1 MKGPFD
7 SSAILG
13 AILGPVIAVKHSV
26 SERPVPK
33 SREPK
38 KRSLLFKK
46 EMPRNVFQGG
56 PCAWRYSDYLR
67 TGSIYTL
74 PDDHRL
80 QRGPTIVRLP
90 SGREM
95 RVPATHPRNVQS
107 HGNFHDTKNA
117 QAQMQQLL
125 ALLSG
130 KATAQAMPPGI
141 GQAPAGRPEIGRH
154 PFRMPRPHPG
164 LGQHNIYA

>member
-1 MKGPFD
+1 
-7 SSAILG
+7 
-13 AILGPVIAVKHSV
+13 
-26 SERPVPK
+26 
-33 SREPK
+33 
-38 KRSLLFKK
+38 
-46 EMPRNVFQGG
+46 MPRNVFQGG
-56 PCAWRYSDYLR
+56 PCAWRYTDYLR

-90 SGREM
+90 SGREI

-107 HGNFHDTKNA
+107 QGQVHDTKSA

-130 KATAQAMPPGI
+130 KPGVA
-141 GQAPAGRPEIGRH
+141 QAPAGRPEIGRH
-154 PFRMPRPHPG
+154 PGGLPRPMGGVGNLLFHS
-164 LGQHNIYA
+164 

>member
-1 MKGPFD
+1 MKTQ
-7 SSAILG
+7 
-13 AILGPVIAVKHSV
+13 
-26 SERPVPK
+26 
-33 SREPK
+33 
-38 KRSLLFKK
+38 KRGYLFQK
-46 EMPRNVFQGG
+46 EMPRNVFRGG

-90 SGREM
+90 SGREL

-107 HGNFHDTKNA
+107 MGQLHDTKSA
-117 QAQMQQLL
+117 EAQMQQLL

-130 KATAQAMPPGI
+130 KPTGMAMPPGI
-141 GQAPAGRPEIGRH
+141 GQAPSGRPEIGRH
-154 PFRMPRPHPG
+154 PRMLPRPMGG
-164 LGQHNIYA
+164 LGDHLLHF

>member
-1 MKGPFD
+1 M
-7 SSAILG
+7 
-13 AILGPVIAVKHSV
+13 
-26 SERPVPK
+26 
-33 SREPK
+33 
-38 KRSLLFKK
+38 
-46 EMPRNVFQGG
+46 FQGG
-56 PCAWRYSDYLR
+56 PCAWRYTDYLR

-90 SGREM
+90 SGREI

-107 HGNFHDTKNA
+107 QGQVHDTKSA

-130 KATAQAMPPGI
+130 KPT
-141 GQAPAGRPEIGRH
+141 GQALAPGVSQAPFGRPRLGGT
-154 PFRMPRPHPG
+154 PFACCVR
-164 LGQHNIYA
+164 LAA